1 VIEKDMKTKYAFA
14 FTLCLL
20 VLLAGAGVASAAQ
33 EETAAAVCG
42 VTDNGWIAIASAIA
56 MAGGALGAG
65 WAISATGVAAA
76 GATAEKPETFGRVL
90 IFVALAE
97 AVAIYG
103 LLIAF
108 MLWTKI

>member
-1 VIEKDMKTKYAFA
+1 MKMKYAFA
-14 FTLCLL
+14 FTLCMLLL
-20 VLLAGAGVASAAQ
+20 VAGVGV
-33 EETAAAVCG
+33 AAAADEGATESVGG
-42 VTDNGWIAIASAIA
+42 VTDGGWIALAAGIA

-65 WAISATGVAAA
+65 WAISSTGVAAV
-76 GATAEKPETFGRVL
+76 GATAEKPESFGRVL

-97 AVAIYG
+97 AIAIYG

>member
-1 VIEKDMKTKYAFA
+1 MRKVKYGFA

-20 VLLAGAGVASAAQ
+20 LFFVGVGVASAA
-33 EETAAAVCG
+33 AAEDGEAGGG
-42 VTDNGWIAIASAIA
+42 VTDGGWIAMAAGIA

-65 WAISATGVAAA
+65 IAVSGAGTAAV
-76 GATAEKPETFGRVL
+76 GATAEKPESFGRVL

-97 AVAIYG
+97 AIAIYG

-108 MLWTKI
+108 MLLTKIGEV

>member
-1 VIEKDMKTKYAFA
+1 MKMKYAFA
-14 FTLCLL
+14 FTLCMLLL
-20 VLLAGAGVASAAQ
+20 VAGVGVGV
-33 EETAAAVCG
+33 AAAADNVAAESVSG
-42 VTDNGWIAIASAIA
+42 TTDGAWIALAASIA

-65 WAISATGVAAA
+65 WAISTTGVAAA
-76 GATAEKPETFGRVL
+76 GATAEKPEAFGRVL

-97 AVAIYG
+97 AIAIYG